1 MTDITP
7 LKNEFREVSAY
18 SEVQDLAAQG
28 YDQIMVTN
36 VKGVFT
42 HILVPSSLVSEDRVE
57 KVSEFVKWYTETF
70 TPDTSAVAPS
80 SVVAPP
86 VVDQQ

>member
-1 MTDITP
+1 MTDISS
-7 LKNEFREVSAY
+7 LKDEFLEVSVY
-18 SEVQDLAAQG
+18 EEVQNLAALG
-28 YDQIMVTN
+28 YEQIMVTN

-42 HILVPSSLVSEDRVE
+42 HVLVPARLVSEDRVE
-57 KVSEFVKWYTETF
+57 KVSEFVKWYTEIF

-80 SVVAPP
+80 LVVAPP